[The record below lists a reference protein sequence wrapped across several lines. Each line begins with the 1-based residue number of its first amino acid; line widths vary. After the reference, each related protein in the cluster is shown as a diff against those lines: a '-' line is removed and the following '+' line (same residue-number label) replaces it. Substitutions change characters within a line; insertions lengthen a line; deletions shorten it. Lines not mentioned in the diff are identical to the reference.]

1 MNKEKYEIKDPLD
14 VANYVIKL
22 DKKNNLPIT
31 NLQLQKVLFFLQGY
45 FLSQY
50 QGRLIACDFIKSKH
64 GPIQKDVYDEFE
76 SNNEDDPIKK
86 PRKSLIDFSSLFNE
100 IDVYEPALDTELI
113 PNLSEF
119 NQLTQKLTKM
129 SSDQLIKMSQDYP
142 NWEKDK
148 PKVDAD
154 QELKFSQDE
163 IKECFDNNQAEF
175 DLTENKSI
183 KMDKNTDDLEF

>member
-22 DKKNNLPIT
+22 DKKNNLSIT
-31 NLQLQKVLFFLQGY
+31 NLQLQQMLFFLQGY

-50 QGRLIACDFIKSKH
+50 QGRLIACDFVKSKH
-64 GPIQKDVYDEFE
+64 GPIQKDVDNEFE
-76 SNNEDDPIKK
+76 SSNEDDPIKK
-86 PRKSLIDFSSLFNE
+86 PIKSLIYFSSLFNE

-119 NQLTQKLTKM
+119 NQLIQKLTKL
-129 SSDQLIKMSQDYP
+129 STNNLTKMSQDYP

-148 PKVDAD
+148 LELDTD

-163 IKECFDNNQAEF
+163 IKTCFDNNQAEF
-175 DLTENKSI
+175 KLTKNKSI
-183 KMDKNTDDLEF
+183 KMNKNTDDLEL

>member
-50 QGRLIACDFIKSKH
+50 QGRLIACDFVKSKH
-64 GPIQKDVYDEFE
+64 GPIQKDVDNEFE

-86 PRKSLIDFSSLFNE
+86 PIKSLIYFSSLFNE

-119 NQLTQKLTKM
+119 NQLIQKLTKL
-129 SSDQLIKMSQDYP
+129 STNKLTKMSQDYP

-148 PKVDAD
+148 LELDTD

-163 IKECFDNNQAEF
+163 IKACFDNNKNEF
-175 DLTENKSI
+175 KLAKNKSKAI
-183 KMDKNTDDLEF
+183 

>member
-1 MNKEKYEIKDPLD
+1 MFRKANIMNKKKYEIKDPFD

-50 QGRLIACDFIKSKH
+50 QARLIACDFVKSKH
-64 GPIQKDVYDEFE
+64 GPIQKDVDNEFK

-113 PNLSEF
+113 PNLTEF
-119 NQLTQKLTKM
+119 DQLIQKLTKM
-129 SSDQLIKMSQDYP
+129 PADKLTKMSKDYP

-148 PKVDAD
+148 SKLDTD

-163 IKECFDNNQAEF
+163 IKACFDNNKNEF
-175 DLTENKSI
+175 NLTENKS
-183 KMDKNTDDLEF
+183 KAV

>member
-1 MNKEKYEIKDPLD
+1 MNKKYEIKDPLD

-50 QGRLIACDFIKSKH
+50 QTHLIACDFVKSKR
-64 GPIQKDVYDEFE
+64 GPIQKDVDNEFE
-76 SNNEDDPIKK
+76 SSNEDDPIKK
-86 PRKSLIDFSSLFNE
+86 PIKSLIYFSSLFKE

-113 PNLSEF
+113 PDLSEF
-119 NQLTQKLTKM
+119 NQLIQKLTKM
-129 SSDQLIKMSQDYP
+129 PSDQLIKMSRDYP

-148 PKVDAD
+148 LKVYAD

-163 IKECFDNNQAEF
+163 IKTCFDNNQAEF
-175 DLTENKSI
+175 KLTKNKSI
-183 KMDKNTDDLEF
+183 KMNKNTDDLEL

>member
-31 NLQLQKVLFFLQGY
+31 NLQLQQVLFFLQGY

-50 QGRLIACDFIKSKH
+50 QTHLIACDFVKSKH
-64 GPIQKDVYDEFE
+64 GPIQKDVDNEFE

-86 PRKSLIDFSSLFNE
+86 PIKSLIYFSSLFNE

-119 NQLTQKLTKM
+119 NQLIQKLTKL
-129 SSDQLIKMSQDYP
+129 STNKLTKMSQDYP

-148 PKVDAD
+148 LEVYAD

-163 IKECFDNNQAEF
+163 IKACFDNNQAEF
-175 DLTENKSI
+175 DLTKNKSI
-183 KMDKNTDDLEF
+183 KIDKNADDLEL

>member
-22 DKKNNLPIT
+22 DKKNNLSIT
-31 NLQLQKVLFFLQGY
+31 NLQLQQVLFFLQGY

-50 QGRLIACDFIKSKH
+50 QTHLIACDFVKSKH
-64 GPIQKDVYDEFE
+64 GPIQKDVDNEFE
-76 SNNEDDPIKK
+76 SSNEDNPIKK
-86 PRKSLIDFSSLFNE
+86 PIKSLIYFSSLFNE

-113 PNLSEF
+113 PDLSEF
-119 NQLTQKLTKM
+119 NQLIQKLTKL
-129 SSDQLIKMSQDYP
+129 STNKLTKMSQDYP

-148 PKVDAD
+148 PKVYAD

-163 IKECFDNNQAEF
+163 IKACFDNNKNEF
-175 DLTENKSI
+175 KLTKNKSKAI
-183 KMDKNTDDLEF
+183 

>member
-1 MNKEKYEIKDPLD
+1 MLRKANIMNKEKYEIKDPLD

-31 NLQLQKVLFFLQGY
+31 NLQLQQVLFFLQGY

-50 QGRLIACDFIKSKH
+50 QGRLIACDFVKSKH
-64 GPIQKDVYDEFE
+64 GPIQKDVDNEFE
-76 SNNEDDPIKK
+76 SSNEDDPIKK
-86 PRKSLIDFSSLFNE
+86 PIKSLIHFSSLFNE
-100 IDVYEPALDTELI
+100 IDVYEPALDTGLI

-119 NQLTQKLTKM
+119 NQLIQKLTKM
-129 SSDQLIKMSQDYP
+129 PSNKLIKMSQDYP

-148 PKVDAD
+148 LELDTD

-163 IKECFDNNQAEF
+163 IKACFDNNKNEF
-175 DLTENKSI
+175 KLTKNKLKAI
-183 KMDKNTDDLEF
+183 

>member
-31 NLQLQKVLFFLQGY
+31 NLQLQQVLFFLQGY

-50 QGRLIACDFIKSKH
+50 QGRLIACDFVKSKH
-64 GPIQKDVYDEFE
+64 GPIQKDVNDEFE

-86 PRKSLIDFSSLFNE
+86 PIKSLIYFSSLFNE

-119 NQLTQKLTKM
+119 NQLIQKLTKL
-129 SSDQLIKMSQDYP
+129 STNNLTKMSQDYP
-142 NWEKDK
+142 NWKKDK
-148 PKVDAD
+148 SKVYAD

-163 IKECFDNNQAEF
+163 IKTCFDNNKNEF
-175 DLTENKSI
+175 DLTKNKSI
-183 KMDKNTDDLEF
+183 KIDKNTDDLEL

>member
-31 NLQLQKVLFFLQGY
+31 NLQLQQVLFFLQGY

-50 QGRLIACDFIKSKH
+50 QTHLIACDFVKSKH
-64 GPIQKDVYDEFE
+64 GPIQKDVDNEFE
-76 SNNEDDPIKK
+76 SSNEDDPIKK
-86 PRKSLIDFSSLFNE
+86 PIKSLIHFSSLFNE

-113 PNLSEF
+113 PDLSEF
-119 NQLTQKLTKM
+119 NQLIQKLTKM
-129 SSDQLIKMSQDYP
+129 PSDKLIKMSRDYL

-148 PKVDAD
+148 LKVDAD
-154 QELKFSQDE
+154 QELKFNQDE
-163 IKECFDNNQAEF
+163 IKACFDNNKNEF
-175 DLTENKSI
+175 KLAKNKSKAI
-183 KMDKNTDDLEF
+183 